1 MLLISNN
8 FLSLYVIQMMS
19 NVWYIDAQSALS
31 QTNYCKIFCFILLE
45 MLIMIQLNFPNEQL
59 LIHPALLTI
68 TETANEYVNIVIEQ
82 LNILI
87 VHCYISKCQSSYLKK
102 FWDWISEI
110 SEIDSSTVLFLGD
123 FVEIYQF
130 VIQVEV
136 QGFQGN
142 NSQCTLDSVVTYYQE
157 NDELKS
163 ISYCVISDDRK
174 HDVALVYEI

>member
-1 MLLISNN
+1 
-8 FLSLYVIQMMS
+8 
-19 NVWYIDAQSALS
+19 
-31 QTNYCKIFCFILLE
+31 
-45 MLIMIQLNFPNEQL
+45 MIQLNFPNEQL

-68 TETANEYVNIVIEQ
+68 TETVNEYVNIVIEQ

-102 FWDWISEI
+102 LI

>member
-1 MLLISNN
+1 
-8 FLSLYVIQMMS
+8 
-19 NVWYIDAQSALS
+19 
-31 QTNYCKIFCFILLE
+31 
-45 MLIMIQLNFPNEQL
+45 MIQLNFPNEQL

-68 TETANEYVNIVIEQ
+68 TETVNEYVNIVIEQ

-87 VHCYISKCQSSYLKK
+87 VHCYISKCQSSYSKK
-102 FWDWISEI
+102 LI

>member
-1 MLLISNN
+1 
-8 FLSLYVIQMMS
+8 
-19 NVWYIDAQSALS
+19 
-31 QTNYCKIFCFILLE
+31 

-59 LIHPALLTI
+59 LIHPALPTI
-68 TETANEYVNIVIEQ
+68 TETVNEYVNIVIEQ

-102 FWDWISEI
+102 LI

>member
-1 MLLISNN
+1 
-8 FLSLYVIQMMS
+8 
-19 NVWYIDAQSALS
+19 
-31 QTNYCKIFCFILLE
+31 
-45 MLIMIQLNFPNEQL
+45 MIQLNFPNEQL

-102 FWDWISEI
+102 LI